1 MTDKQKK
8 LLNEIILETERG
20 FQGMDEYAETLED
33 SYVCTYHFDKI
44 KELVEEILASK
55 EKKEIW
61 VYEIFGDVYGVVKAE
76 TKEEAEQKVRNA
88 YKDHYTEFNGFH
100 KIIIKSI
107 YEDSRWFSDHPDVLE
122 VYS

>member
-44 KELVEEILASK
+44 REIVEEILL
-55 EKKEIW
+55 E
-61 VYEIFGDVYGVVKAE
+61 D
-76 TKEEAEQKVRNA
+76 
-88 YKDHYTEFNGFH
+88 
-100 KIIIKSI
+100 KINK
-107 YEDSRWFSDHPDVLE
+107 
-122 VYS
+122 

>member
-1 MTDKQKK
+1 M
-8 LLNEIILETERG
+8 
-20 FQGMDEYAETLED
+20 
-33 SYVCTYHFDKI
+33 
-44 KELVEEILASK
+44 
-55 EKKEIW
+55 
-61 VYEIFGDVYGVVKAE
+61 VKAE
-76 TKEEAEQKVRNA
+76 TKVEAEQKVRNA